1 MSPPRVGGVFPL
13 IFSVTGYNPS
23 LKTLNDGTFSPLLNP
38 NQYAAYEKMRTV
50 GNSCIKCK
58 KNCILCMYFFI
69 KQDYYI
75 SEKIILSEG
84 YEQDENYSMR

>member
-1 MSPPRVGGVFPL
+1 
-13 IFSVTGYNPS
+13 
-23 LKTLNDGTFSPLLNP
+23 
-38 NQYAAYEKMRTV
+38 
-50 GNSCIKCK
+50 
-58 KNCILCMYFFI
+58 MYFFI